1 MEQESEQVYQM
12 KIILDT
18 NIIFSALLSTNSTIG
33 ELIFDS
39 EEVFE
44 FYSCNYMRLEIEKH
58 WEKLKKISKL
68 TDKELQESLFRLFTK
83 IHFINEEQISEKI
96 WLKAET
102 LTADIDIDD
111 TDFVALTNYLKG
123 VLWTGGKELYTGL
136 KNKGFKKV
144 VSTQELLRKRTKQ
157 KK

>member
-1 MEQESEQVYQM
+1 M

-18 NIIFSALLSTNSTIG
+18 NIIFSALLNTSSTIG
-33 ELIFDS
+33 EIIFDS
-39 EEVFE
+39 ENVFE

-58 WEKLKKISKL
+58 WDKLKKISKL

-96 WLKAET
+96 WVKAET
-102 LTADIDIDD
+102 LTRDIDVDD
-111 TDFVALTNYLKG
+111 TDFVALAYYLKG
-123 VLWTGGKELYTGL
+123 VLWSGDKELYNGL

-144 VSTQELLRKRTKQ
+144 VSTQELLRKRTRQ
-157 KK
+157 KRIQ

>member
-1 MEQESEQVYQM
+1 M

-18 NIIFSALLSTNSTIG
+18 NIIFSALLNSNSTIG

-39 EEVFE
+39 ENVFE
-44 FYSCNYMRLEIEKH
+44 FYGCDYMRLEIEKH
-58 WEKLKKISKL
+58 WDKLKKISKL

-96 WLKAET
+96 WVKAET
-102 LTADIDIDD
+102 LTGDIDIDD
-111 TDFVALTNYLKG
+111 TDFVSLTNYLKG
-123 VLWTGGKELYTGL
+123 VLWTGDKELYTGL
-136 KNKGFKKV
+136 KIKGYKKV
-144 VSTQELLRKRTKQ
+144 ISTQELLRKRTKQ

>member
-1 MEQESEQVYQM
+1 M

-18 NIIFSALLSTNSTIG
+18 NIIFSALLNTNSTIG
-33 ELIFDS
+33 EIIFDS
-39 EEVFE
+39 ENVLE

-58 WEKLKKISKL
+58 WDKLKKISKL

-111 TDFVALTNYLKG
+111 TDFVAMTTYLKG
-123 VLWTGGKELYTGL
+123 VLWTGDKELYSGL
-136 KNKGFKKV
+136 KIKGFNKV
-144 VSTQELLRKRTKQ
+144 VNTQELLRKRTKE
-157 KK
+157 KRMK

>member
-1 MEQESEQVYQM
+1 M

-18 NIIFSALLSTNSTIG
+18 NIIFSALLNTNSTIG

-39 EEVFE
+39 ENVFE

-58 WEKLKKISKL
+58 WDKLKKISKL

-83 IHFINEEQISEKI
+83 IHFINEELISEKI
-96 WLKAET
+96 WQKAEK

-111 TDFVALTNYLKG
+111 TDFVALTYYLKG
-123 VLWTGGKELYTGL
+123 ILWTGDKELYSGL
-136 KNKGFKKV
+136 INKGFKKV
-144 VSTQELLRKRTKQ
+144 IRTQELLRKRNRYKR
-157 KK
+157 

>member
-1 MEQESEQVYQM
+1 M

-18 NIIFSALLSTNSTIG
+18 NIIFSALLNSNSTIG

-39 EEVFE
+39 ENVFE
-44 FYSCNYMRLEIEKH
+44 FYGCDYMRLEIEQH
-58 WEKLKKISKL
+58 WDKLKKISKL
-68 TDKELQESLFRLFTK
+68 TDKELQESLFRLYTK

-102 LTADIDIDD
+102 LTSDIDIDD

-123 VLWTGGKELYTGL
+123 VLWTGDKELYTGL
-136 KNKGFKKV
+136 KIKGYKKV
-144 VSTQELLRKRTKQ
+144 ISTQELLRKRTKQ